1 MDGEQ
6 WQTRSSAELAALVE
20 DPVVRFAGAVPAA
33 PNPEWREP
41 LDLAVARGEWLVV
54 RTTPLRSAE
63 LLRMVAGL
71 RDVRAT
77 GPQAPVQVLGADPGA
92 LPRRQTLAFR
102 RRLGVALQPD
112 GLVSNLPLRVNLVV
126 PLVYSGAMAT
136 RAAQLRA
143 AEVLA
148 MLDILEY
155 ADLRPA
161 SLPDDVRQIAVLAR
175 ALAPMPELLLI
186 EDPLSSVKSRDA
198 ERAVRILRREVPT
211 AIVTTFRRNE
221 ALYAAAD
228 RLATWDSRGF
238 LMVEPEVHA

>member
-6 WQTRSSAELAALVE
+6 WRTRPSAEMAALV
-20 DPVVRFAGAVPAA
+20 DDAVVRFTGALPAW
-33 PNPEWREP
+33 PNPEWTEP

-63 LLRMVAGL
+63 LLRMAAGL
-71 RDVRAT
+71 RDARGAAPDPVR
-77 GPQAPVQVLGADPGA
+77 VLGADPGN
-92 LPRRQTLAFR
+92 LPRRETLAFR
-102 RRLGVALQPD
+102 RKLGVALQPD

-126 PLVYSGAMAT
+126 PLVYSGAMET
-136 RAAQLRA
+136 RAAQIRA

-148 MLDILEY
+148 RLDVLEW
-155 ADLRPA
+155 ANQRPA
-161 SLPDDVRQIAVLAR
+161 SLPDDVRQVAALAR
-175 ALAPMPELLLI
+175 ALAPSPELLLI

-198 ERAVRILRREVPT
+198 ERVVRILRREVPT
-211 AIVTTFRRNE
+211 AIVTTFRRND

-238 LMVEPEVHA
+238 LMVEPEVTT

>member
-1 MDGEQ
+1 MDGER
-6 WQTRSSAELAALVE
+6 WTTRPSAEVAAQVE
-20 DPVVRFAGAVPAA
+20 DATIRFAGALPAW
-33 PNPEWREP
+33 PNSEWTEP

-63 LLRMVAGL
+63 LLRMAAGL
-71 RDVRAT
+71 RDVRGAS
-77 GPQAPVQVLGADPGA
+77 PRPVSVLDTDPAG
-92 LPRRQTLAFR
+92 LRRAETLAFR

-126 PLVYSGAMAT
+126 PLVYSGAMDT
-136 RAAQLRA
+136 KAARLRA

-148 MLDILEY
+148 RLGILEW
-155 ADLRPA
+155 ADHRPA
-161 SLPDDVRQIAVLAR
+161 ALPDDVRQIAALAR

-198 ERAVRILRREVPT
+198 ERVVRILRREVPT

-238 LMVEPEVHA
+238 LMVEPEVTT